1 MNLLVSP
8 YHVTSRELPMMAG
21 ALLGGRLV
29 TYLPTPTRVDRA
41 GVRAAL
47 HASPRYLRL
56 LESWRW
62 AAPLFREGVVASL
75 DERAVG
81 EDDGDAAGRVRS
93 AAERM
98 EGEEAVSELRPYCH
112 AEVYKDETSF
122 LEGVSGDVLKGGPD
136 PGVSVPMAAG
146 LDAFARAHGLMAL
159 RSGEAGFVRTPGAP
173 SRRSGA
179 PGASVVMT
187 SSLAQRAESA
197 LGRTVFSVAA
207 PVMLESSAMTILELR
222 EELSQDLDV
231 LRGAVDEAVK
241 MDRQENAAGAG
252 LAGAGGAA
260 RGSKG
265 DSAMISGP
273 VRQAASEYARA
284 FAVATKGMDGR
295 DDDSGRRMVV
305 GQAMI
310 VCRALPADA
319 AFISSVAAIR
329 QAKARFAGTGGAG
342 MGGTGKTG
350 SRGVGGGTSVGV
362 RDAATARGETLYT
375 LWISA
380 FNARSISSGG

>member
-21 ALLGGRLV
+21 ALLGSRLV
-29 TYLPTPTRVDRA
+29 TYLPTPARVDRA

-81 EDDGDAAGRVRS
+81 EDNGDAAARVRA

-112 AEVYKDETSF
+112 ADVYKDETSY

-136 PGVSVPMAAG
+136 PGVSVPMASG

-207 PVMLESSAMTILELR
+207 PVMIESSAMTILELR
-222 EELSQDLDV
+222 EELSQDLDS

-241 MDRQENAAGAG
+241 MDRQENAGAR
-252 LAGAGGAA
+252 AAGGMQ
-260 RGSKG
+260 GGKS

-284 FAVATKGMDGR
+284 FTIATRGMDGR

-329 QAKARFAGTGGAG
+329 QAKARFAGAGGAG
-342 MGGTGKTG
+342 SGGKTG
-350 SRGVGGGTSVGV
+350 SRGGGVGTGVGV

-380 FNARSISSGG
+380 FNARSVSTGD

>member
-21 ALLGGRLV
+21 ALLGSRLV
-29 TYLPTPTRVDRA
+29 TYLPTPARADRA

-81 EDDGDAAGRVRS
+81 EDDGDAAARVRA

-98 EGEEAVSELRPYCH
+98 EVEESVSELRPYCH
-112 AEVYKDETSF
+112 ADVYKDETSY

-136 PGVSVPMAAG
+136 PGVSVPMASG
-146 LDAFARAHGLMAL
+146 LDAFANAHGLMAL

-207 PVMLESSAMTILELR
+207 PVMIESSAKTILELR
-222 EELSQDLDV
+222 EELSQDLDS

-241 MDRQENAAGAG
+241 MDRPENAGTRV
-252 LAGAGGAA
+252 AGGMQ
-260 RGSKG
+260 GGKS

-284 FAVATKGMDGR
+284 FAVATRGMDGR

-329 QAKARFAGTGGAG
+329 QAKARFAGA
-342 MGGTGKTG
+342 
-350 SRGVGGGTSVGV
+350 GVGGGGGSGSTARGAGSGGVGV
-362 RDAATARGETLYT
+362 RERAALRGETLYT

-380 FNARSISSGG
+380 FNARSVSTGG